1 MHSNLKK
8 GLFLVTFLGMT
19 VSPGISVMAADG
31 DTAEAA
37 KMPGVGIE
45 AVLNDLYS
53 QNREIKAE
61 DYLVPENKGEYLDMA
76 FANVT
81 SFLYVRSEPTKES
94 EYVGKL
100 YPGYAA
106 KITGPVGEW
115 TAVESGDVTGYV
127 KTEYILTGAEAQT
140 YAENLVT
147 EAQQEG
153 KEEAEAFNYAV
164 SRESEEA
171 QMTQEV
177 QENVQQTETT
187 EVSAQPA
194 SNGQAIV
201 DYACQFI
208 GNPYVWGGTSLTD
221 GADCSG
227 FVQQIYKTF
236 GYNLPRVAED
246 QSQYGTKIPVE
257 DAQPGDLIFY
267 AKDGYVHHVV
277 MYAGD
282 GKTIE
287 AANEDQGIISGTVY
301 IPEAVWATRI
311 LEENYNLEGTDV
323 NEQNATAEQ
332 YGDSIGEYTIDYYC
346 SCETCR
352 AKASKVKATG
362 TPVVEGQTIA
372 VDPDEI
378 PYGTKVIIDGHVF
391 TAEDYDTSGKEKHI
405 SIYVNEHETAQKL
418 NEKKAE
424 VHLVK

>member
-45 AVLNDLYS
+45 AVLKDFYS

-153 KEEAEAFNYAV
+153 KEEAEAFTYAV
-164 SRESEEA
+164 SRKSEEA

-177 QENVQQTETT
+177 QGNVQQMETT

-227 FVQQIYKTF
+227 FVQSVFAHFGISLPRTTYDQIYA
-236 GYNLPRVAED
+236 GVEVSYD
-246 QSQYGTKIPVE
+246 Q
-257 DAQPGDLIFY
+257 AMPGDLICY
-267 AKDGYVHHVV
+267 DGHIGIYIGNGQIVN
-277 MYAGD
+277 AQNP
-282 GKTIE
+282 E
-287 AANEDQGIISGTVY
+287 QGIGIS
-301 IPEAVWATRI
+301 PATYTTILSVRRI
-311 LEENYNLEGTDV
+311 V
-323 NEQNATAEQ
+323 
-332 YGDSIGEYTIDYYC
+332 
-346 SCETCR
+346 
-352 AKASKVKATG
+352 
-362 TPVVEGQTIA
+362 
-372 VDPDEI
+372 
-378 PYGTKVIIDGHVF
+378 
-391 TAEDYDTSGKEKHI
+391 
-405 SIYVNEHETAQKL
+405 
-418 NEKKAE
+418 
-424 VHLVK
+424 

>member
-45 AVLNDLYS
+45 AVLKDFYS

-127 KTEYILTGAEAQT
+127 KTEYILTGAEAQM

-153 KEEAEAFNYAV
+153 QEEAEAFTYAV
-164 SRESEEA
+164 SRKSEEA

-194 SNGQAIV
+194 SNGQVIV

-227 FVQQIYKTF
+227 FVQSVFAHF
-236 GYNLPRVAED
+236 GISLPRTTYD
-246 QSQYGTKIPVE
+246 QINAGVE
-257 DAQPGDLIFY
+257 VSYDQAMPGDLICY
-267 AKDGYVHHVV
+267 DGHIGIYIGNGQIVN
-277 MYAGD
+277 AQNP
-282 GKTIE
+282 E
-287 AANEDQGIISGTVY
+287 QGIGIS
-301 IPEAVWATRI
+301 PATYTTILSVRRI
-311 LEENYNLEGTDV
+311 V
-323 NEQNATAEQ
+323 
-332 YGDSIGEYTIDYYC
+332 
-346 SCETCR
+346 
-352 AKASKVKATG
+352 
-362 TPVVEGQTIA
+362 
-372 VDPDEI
+372 
-378 PYGTKVIIDGHVF
+378 
-391 TAEDYDTSGKEKHI
+391 
-405 SIYVNEHETAQKL
+405 
-418 NEKKAE
+418 
-424 VHLVK
+424 